1 MKVIIVGGGMIG
13 LHIARELI
21 EERRDVVIIEAD
33 PDAARRAG
41 DELDCIVINED
52 GSKPETLRKA
62 GAGEA
67 AWFLALTGSDEVNI
81 VACGLVSAESQAV
94 RTLAR
99 IENPFYST
107 LSDVQHRAFGLDV
120 IINPAAETAE
130 AIARIVDEGFAEDVI
145 PLHEGRLQLRLV
157 EATSMPAY
165 VGKALK
171 DVRPVAQAEGA
182 RQDGGAGLLVVG
194 VIRDKAML
202 VPSGD
207 TEIASSDFLYLLGPP
222 ATLDAA
228 LGAVA
233 GIRSAAKRIL
243 VVGATRIA
251 ERLVARFVEDSKQGF
266 IGRLLGK
273 RRYITVIDSSEAD
286 CKRVARAHQ
295 GVEVIQGDCAEEGI
309 LEGAGIARAD
319 LVLCATESQAYN
331 ILTAQLGKF
340 LGAKKCLALTVND
353 RYMALGPSLDI
364 DALVSVKDVVAASV
378 LEIVRRANIRTI
390 HGFYEDDV
398 ELVELSVEPGSDVA
412 GKSLREIGLPKGV
425 LVAFVM
431 QGESLLV
438 PSGSTVLEGGCVIG
452 LVSRKKSIAGLELVF
467 GGSGGD

>member
-1 MKVIIVGGGMIG
+1 MIG

-21 EERRDVVIIEAD
+21 EERRDVVIIEAE
-33 PDAARRAG
+33 PDAARRAS

-62 GAGEA
+62 GAGDA
-67 AWFLALTGSDEVNI
+67 SWFLALTGSDEVNI

-107 LSDVQHRAFGLDV
+107 LSDVQRQAFGLDV

-157 EATSMPAY
+157 AASSMPAY

-171 DVRPVAQAEGA
+171 DARPRLPSERGGTRDGA
-182 RQDGGAGLLVVG
+182 NRGGNGGADFLVVG
-194 VIRDKAML
+194 IIRDKAMI

-207 TEIASSDFLYLLGPP
+207 TEIEANDFLYLLGPP
-222 ATLDAA
+222 ATLDAG

-243 VVGATRIA
+243 VVGATKIA
-251 ERLVARFVEDSKQGF
+251 ERLVARFLEDAKPGLV
-266 IGRLLGK
+266 GRLLG
-273 RRYITVIDSSEAD
+273 RRRLVTMIDSSEAD

-295 GVEVIQGDCAEEGI
+295 GVEVIQADSAEEGI

-319 LVLCATESQAYN
+319 LVVCATESQAFN
-331 ILTAQLGKF
+331 VLTAQLGKF
-340 LGAKKCLALTVND
+340 LGARKCLALTTND
-353 RYMALGPSLDI
+353 RYMALGPALDI

-398 ELVELSVEPGSDVA
+398 ELVELRVEPGSGVS
-412 GKSLREIGLPKGV
+412 GLSLKEIGLPKGV

-431 QGESLLV
+431 QGESMLV
-438 PSGSTVLEGGCVIG
+438 PSGSTVLEGGSVIG

-467 GGSGGD
+467 GGPGGD

>member
-1 MKVIIVGGGMIG
+1 MRVIIVGGGMIG

-21 EERRDVVIIEAD
+21 EERRDVVIIEAE
-33 PDAARRAG
+33 PDAARRAS

-62 GAGEA
+62 GAGDA
-67 AWFLALTGSDEVNI
+67 SWFLALTGSDEVNI

-107 LSDVQHRAFGLDV
+107 LSDVQRQAFGLDV
-120 IINPAAETAE
+120 IVNPAAETAE

-157 EATSMPAY
+157 AASSMPAY

-171 DVRPVAQAEGA
+171 DARPGA
-182 RQDGGAGLLVVG
+182 SVDRAGAGFLVVG
-194 VIRDKAML
+194 VIRGKAMI

-207 TEIASSDFLYLLGPP
+207 TEIEQGDFLYLLGTP
-222 ATLDAA
+222 AILDAV

-233 GIRSAAKRIL
+233 GIRSSAKRIL
-243 VVGATRIA
+243 VVGATKIA
-251 ERLVARFVEDSKQGF
+251 ERLVARFLEDAKPGL
-266 IGRLLGK
+266 IGRILG
-273 RRYITVIDSSEAD
+273 RRRLVTVIDSSEAD

-295 GVEVIQGDCAEEGI
+295 GVEVIQADSAEEGI
-309 LEGAGIARAD
+309 LEGAGIARTD
-319 LVLCATESQAYN
+319 LVVCATESQAFN
-331 ILTAQLGKF
+331 VLTAQLAKF
-340 LGAKKCLALTVND
+340 LGAKKSLALTVND
-353 RYMALGPSLDI
+353 RYMVLGPTLDI
-364 DALVSVKDVVAASV
+364 DALVSVKDVIAASV

-398 ELVELSVEPGSDVA
+398 ELVELRVEPGSGVA
-412 GKSLREIGLPKGV
+412 GLSLKEIGLPKGV

-431 QGESLLV
+431 RGESMLV

-452 LVSRKKSIAGLELVF
+452 LVSRKKSIAGLELIF
-467 GGSGGD
+467 GGPGGD